1 MDRMVSRQPVVFVVD
16 DEPDICTYLATLL
29 KADDYRVVTLASAEE
44 LLAQQ
49 SPSGPGCLI
58 LDVFLPGLSG
68 LDAQDMIK
76 ARFSHLPIVFIS
88 GQGSIPMSVQAMKA
102 GAEDFLTKPFGR
114 DELGPAVARAIESSK
129 TLYVEQTEQREIQ
142 ERFARLTQRELDVLR
157 LVAVGKLNKQ
167 IAAELDIVEK
177 TVKVHRGRAL
187 QKLGV
192 RSVADLVRLADKLDL
207 VTTSPSD

>member
-1 MDRMVSRQPVVFVVD
+1 MVSRQPVVYVVD
-16 DEPDICTYLATLL
+16 DEPEIRTYLAALL
-29 KADDYRVVTLASAEE
+29 NADSYHVVTVASAEE

-49 SPSGPGCLI
+49 PPNGPGCLL

-68 LDAQDMIK
+68 LDAQAMIME
-76 ARFSHLPIVFIS
+76 RFSHLPIVFIS
-88 GQGSIPMSVQAMKA
+88 GQGSIPMSVQAMRA

-114 DELGPAVARAIESSK
+114 EQLHPAVARAIASSK
-129 TLYVEQTEQREIQ
+129 VLWAEQAEQRAIQ

-177 TVKVHRGRAL
+177 TVKVHRGRAM

-207 VTTSPSD
+207 ATPSASV

>member
-1 MDRMVSRQPVVFVVD
+1 MVIGQPVVFVVD
-16 DEPDICTYLATLL
+16 DEPEIRSYLAALL
-29 KADDYRVVTLASAEE
+29 EADDYLVVSLASAEE

-49 SPSGPGCLI
+49 PPNGPGCLI

-68 LDAQDMIK
+68 LDAQEMIM
-76 ARFSHLPIVFIS
+76 ARFGHLPIVFIS
-88 GQGSIPMSVQAMKA
+88 GQGSIPMSVQAMKN

-114 DELGPAVARAIESSK
+114 EELRPAVERAIESSR
-129 TLYVEQTEQREIQ
+129 LLWAEQAEQRELQ

-167 IAAELDIVEK
+167 IAVELDIVEK
-177 TVKVHRGRAL
+177 TVKVHRGRAM

-192 RSVADLVRLADKLDL
+192 RSVADLVRLADRLDDAD
-207 VTTSPSD
+207 PSSSD